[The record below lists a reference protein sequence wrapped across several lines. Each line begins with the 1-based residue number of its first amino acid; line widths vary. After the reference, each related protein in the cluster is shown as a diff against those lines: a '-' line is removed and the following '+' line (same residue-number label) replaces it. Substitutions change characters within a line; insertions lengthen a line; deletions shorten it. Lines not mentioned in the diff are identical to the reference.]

1 VGSRLLD
8 VATWTM
14 KQERRADTEK
24 YASEMSDEE
33 EYEIEDV
40 RYSYDAASLMSIDGE
55 VVRMTSAKTC
65 KQRLSPA

>member
-1 VGSRLLD
+1 
-8 VATWTM
+8 M

-65 KQRLSPA
+65 KQRFHCHQPKHNITIDMHQ